1 MPNTVNYVTAFETQ
15 LRQKY
20 TRELLSV
27 DLLTENVNF
36 IGANIVKIPY
46 VKVKG
51 YKDHSRTND
60 FNRQTVENQFIT
72 KTLAHD
78 RDIELKVDAMDV
90 DETNQVLSAA
100 NLTNTFETEQ
110 AIPEQD
116 VYAFSKLYADFTNVA
131 IGNKTADVTVL
142 SALNILSTID
152 SIQETMT
159 NAEVPVDGRILYVTP
174 TVNKYIKNALTRQ
187 LTATDGVVSRLITGL
202 DNLKIKEIPAGRM
215 KTVYDFS
222 DGFVPG
228 VAAKQINMICVH
240 PTSVL
245 YTKKHSYIH
254 LWAPGSD
261 SRAADSY
268 LYQNRAYWDLFLLET
283 RVDGVW
289 FNITA

>member
-46 VKVKG
+46 VRVKG

-60 FNRQTVENQFIT
+60 FNRQTVENQFMT

-78 RDIELKVDAMDV
+78 RDIEMKVDAMDV

-116 VYAFSKLYADFTNVA
+116 VYAFSKLYADYTNVA
-131 IGNKTADVTVL
+131 IGNKVADTTVL
-142 SALNILSTID
+142 SAANILATID
-152 SIQETMT
+152 GIQETMT

-174 TVNKYIKNALTRQ
+174 TVNKFIKNALTRQ

-268 LYQNRAYWDLFLLET
+268 LYQNRAYWDLFLLEN

>member
-1 MPNTVNYVTAFETQ
+1 MPNTVNYVTTFETQ

-60 FNRQTVENQFIT
+60 FNRQTVENQFMT

-78 RDIELKVDAMDV
+78 RDIEMKVDAMDV

-116 VYAFSKLYADFTNVA
+116 VYAFSKLYADYTNVA
-131 IGNKTADVTVL
+131 IGNKVADTTVL
-142 SALNILSTID
+142 SAANILATID

-174 TVNKYIKNALTRQ
+174 TVNKFIKNALTRQ

-215 KTVYDFS
+215 KTVYDFT

>member
-116 VYAFSKLYADFTNVA
+116 VYAFSKLYADFINVA

-142 SALNILSTID
+142 SALNILETID

-174 TVNKYIKNALTRQ
+174 TVNKFLKNALTRQ

-289 FNITA
+289 FNITS

>member
-222 DGFVPG
+222 DGFIPG

>member
-1 MPNTVNYVTAFETQ
+1 MPNTVNYVTTFETQ

-60 FNRQTVENQFIT
+60 FNRQTVENQFMT

-116 VYAFSKLYADFTNVA
+116 VYAFSKLYADYTNVA
-131 IGNKTADVTVL
+131 IGNKVADTTVL
-142 SALNILSTID
+142 SALNILATID
-152 SIQETMT
+152 SVQETMT
-159 NAEVPVDGRILYVTP
+159 DAEVPVDGRILYVTP
-174 TVNKYIKNALTRQ
+174 TVNKFIKNALTRQ

-268 LYQNRAYWDLFLLET
+268 LYQNRAYWDLFLLEN

-289 FNITA
+289 FNVAV

>member
-51 YKDHSRTND
+51 YKDHSRTSD

-116 VYAFSKLYADFTNVA
+116 VYAFSKLYADYTNVA
-131 IGNKTADVTVL
+131 IGNKTADATVL
-142 SALNILSTID
+142 SAVNILATID
-152 SIQETMT
+152 TIQETMT

-174 TVNKYIKNALTRQ
+174 TVNKFIKNALTRQ
-187 LTATDGVVSRLITGL
+187 LSATDGVVSRLITGL

>member
-51 YKDHSRTND
+51 YKDHSRTSE

-116 VYAFSKLYADFTNVA
+116 VYAFSKLYADYTNVA
-131 IGNKTADVTVL
+131 IGNKTADVTIL
-142 SALNILSTID
+142 SALNILATID

-174 TVNKYIKNALTRQ
+174 TVNKFIKNALTRQ

-289 FNITA
+289 FNITV

>member
-51 YKDHSRTND
+51 YKDHSRTSD

-116 VYAFSKLYADFTNVA
+116 VYAFSKLYADYTNVA
-131 IGNKTADVTVL
+131 IGNKTADATVL
-142 SALNILSTID
+142 SAVNILATID
-152 SIQETMT
+152 TIQETMT

-174 TVNKYIKNALTRQ
+174 TVNKFIKNALTRQ
-187 LTATDGVVSRLITGL
+187 LSATDGVVSRLITGL

-268 LYQNRAYWDLFLLET
+268 LYQNRADWDLFLLET

-289 FNITA
+289 FNITV

>member
-142 SALNILSTID
+142 SAVNILATID

-174 TVNKYIKNALTRQ
+174 TVTKFIKNALTRQ

-215 KTVYDFS
+215 KTVYDFT

-254 LWAPGSD
+254 LWGPGSD

>member
-1 MPNTVNYVTAFETQ
+1 MPNTVNYVTNFESQ

-27 DLLTENVNF
+27 DLLTENVQF
-36 IGANIVKIPY
+36 VGANAVKIPSL
-46 VKVKG
+46 KVKG
-51 YKDHSRTND
+51 YGDHSRSAD
-60 FNRQTVENQFIT
+60 FNRKTVENTYIL

-78 RDIELKVDAMDV
+78 RDIEIKVDAMDV
-90 DETNQVLSAA
+90 DETNQVLSAG
-100 NLTNTFETEQ
+100 NITSTFETEQ
-110 AIPEQD
+110 AIPERD
-116 VYAFSKLYADFTNVA
+116 VYAFSKLYADFTNAA

-142 SALNILSTID
+142 SASNILTTID
-152 SIQETMT
+152 AIQESMT

-174 TVNKYIKNALTRQ
+174 SINKLIKNALTRQ
-187 LTATDGVVSRLITGL
+187 LTATDGIVSRMITSL
-202 DNLKIKEIPAGRM
+202 DNLKIKEIPNGRM
-215 KTVYDFS
+215 KTVYDFT

-228 VAAKQINMICVH
+228 VAAKQMNMICIH
-240 PTSVL
+240 PTAVM
-245 YTKKHSYIH
+245 YANKHAYIH

-289 FNITA
+289 INITA

>member
-60 FNRQTVENQFIT
+60 FNRQTVENQFMT

-78 RDIELKVDAMDV
+78 RDIEMKVDAMDV

-116 VYAFSKLYADFTNVA
+116 VYAFSKLYADYTNVA
-131 IGNKTADVTVL
+131 IGNKVADTTVL
-142 SALNILSTID
+142 SATNILATID
-152 SIQETMT
+152 AIQETMT

-174 TVNKYIKNALTRQ
+174 TVNKFIKNALTRQ
-187 LTATDGVVSRLITGL
+187 LTATDG
-202 DNLKIKEIPAGRM
+202 EIGRAH
-215 KTVYDFS
+215 V
-222 DGFVPG
+222 
-228 VAAKQINMICVH
+228 
-240 PTSVL
+240 
-245 YTKKHSYIH
+245 
-254 LWAPGSD
+254 
-261 SRAADSY
+261 
-268 LYQNRAYWDLFLLET
+268 
-283 RVDGVW
+283 
-289 FNITA
+289 